1 MKLETLNDLAL
12 TVAAAR
18 HDLGRLLDALPI
30 PRATTGE
37 TVVNERIDER
47 IEDLRGLV
55 DLDRLRGLVE
65 TLGA

>member
-12 TVAAAR
+12 TVAGAR
-18 HDLGRLLDALPI
+18 QDLGRLFDALPN

-37 TVVNERIDER
+37 PLNESLNERLDG
-47 IEDLRGLV
+47 LRDLV
-55 DLDRLRGLVE
+55 DLDRLRDLVD